1 MFRSNCNAAK
11 ACSNAGLKSEVSSAS
26 PHQLIAILFEVAR
39 LAIVVA
45 NQNIQSAPCVRIV
58 VAEKDAVISKTI
70 LLIDSDLRSSLNMNN
85 NGDLAKNLNALPYS
99 FMTQQLLRTK
109 PHNNLTIQDKV
120 YQLLVALKSAWNA
133 ITRYGHNQ
141 SLINSSD
148 IYQTA

>member
-26 PHQLIAILFEVAR
+26 PHQLIAILFEVAL

-45 NQNIQSAPCVRIV
+45 NQNIQPGN
-58 VAEKDAVISKTI
+58 VAKKDAVISKTI
-70 LLIDSDLRSSLNMNN
+70 LLIDSDLRGSLNMNN
-85 NGDLAKNLNALPYS
+85 NGNLAKNLNALPYS

-120 YQLLVALKSAWNA
+120 YQLLVDLKSAWNA

>member
-11 ACSNAGLKSEVSSAS
+11 ACSNVGLKSEVSSAS
-26 PHQLIAILFEVAR
+26 PHQLIAILFEVAL

-45 NQNIQSAPCVRIV
+45 NQNIQSGN

-70 LLIDSDLRSSLNMNN
+70 LLIDSDLRGSLNMNN

-120 YQLLVALKSAWNA
+120 YQLLVDLKSAWNA
-133 ITRYGHNQ
+133 ITRNGHNQ

>member
-11 ACSNAGLKSEVSSAS
+11 ACSNVGLKSEVSSAS
-26 PHQLIAILFEVAR
+26 PHQLIAILFEVAL

-45 NQNIQSAPCVRIV
+45 NQNIQSGN

-70 LLIDSDLRSSLNMNN
+70 LLIDSDLRGSLNMNN

-120 YQLLVALKSAWNA
+120 YQLLVDLKSAWNA

>member
-11 ACSNAGLKSEVSSAS
+11 ACSNVGLKSEVSSAS
-26 PHQLIAILFEVAR
+26 PHQLIAILFEVAL

-45 NQNIQSAPCVRIV
+45 NQNIQSGN

-70 LLIDSDLRSSLNMNN
+70 LLIDGDLRSSLNMNN

-120 YQLLVALKSAWNA
+120 YQLLVDLKSAWNA

>member
-11 ACSNAGLKSEVSSAS
+11 ACSNVGLKSEVSSAS
-26 PHQLIAILFEVAR
+26 PHQLIAMLFEVAL

-45 NQNIQSAPCVRIV
+45 NQNIQSGN

-70 LLIDSDLRSSLNMNN
+70 LLIDSDLRGSLNMNN

-99 FMTQQLLRTK
+99 VMTQQLLRTK

-120 YQLLVALKSAWNA
+120 YQLLVDLKSAWNA
-133 ITRYGHNQ
+133 ITRNGHNQ

>member
-11 ACSNAGLKSEVSSAS
+11 ACSNAGLKLEVSSAS
-26 PHQLIAILFEVAR
+26 PHQLITILFEVAL

-45 NQNIQSAPCVRIV
+45 NQNIQPGN
-58 VAEKDAVISKTI
+58 VAKKDAVISKTI
-70 LLIDSDLRSSLNMNN
+70 LLIDSDLRGSLNMNN
-85 NGDLAKNLNALPYS
+85 NGNLAKNLNALPYS

-120 YQLLVALKSAWNA
+120 YQLLADLKSAWNA